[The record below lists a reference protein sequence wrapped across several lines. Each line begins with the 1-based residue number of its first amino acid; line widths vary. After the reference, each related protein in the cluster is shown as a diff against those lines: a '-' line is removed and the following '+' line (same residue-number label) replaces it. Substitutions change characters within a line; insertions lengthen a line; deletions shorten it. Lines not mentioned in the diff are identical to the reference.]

1 MKIKVKGLVFVG
13 FAAAVFASSAMADP
27 AISGQNA
34 RNTVTSKYYVEH
46 NFQKI
51 GNRVTTTPA
60 DNAETWSDSTKYPSM
75 PVLKSVKDTMD
86 AIDVTVANNSNGS
99 AYLNVTELPTGTFTV
114 DLDNAPATTAAELT
128 GPLTNDEAGA
138 FTGTNGDKLVTA
150 TAVKALIN
158 TESTAGTTSL
168 GAGSSNATVPTSR
181 NVVDYAEAKANKA
194 RAIITS
200 GTGQNNTSATGGDTA
215 YPTTAAVYDFVT
227 SQVGS
232 AAYQPKLENSQI
244 GLYLGSYS
252 GGASTWQELQGS
264 STGTSATT
272 GYVTIQAD
280 DGVYKVNLDQAQVAS
295 SIAANSGSSAKLATE
310 GAVYNYVGT
319 NFQPIAATDNS
330 IKIGYNGD
338 WQNLGGDGTYV
349 TVSSSNGASSVALT
363 NITAAGTGATSD
375 FTTNNTKLARA
386 GDVYDFV
393 MDQLGGTAI
402 PQAPSDCENATD
414 GVWCALVYGQIGVD
428 GNSNPTY
435 GLKWTIMA
443 PDDGVADYN
452 ETQS

>member
-13 FAAAVFASSAMADP
+13 FAATVFASSAMAEP
-27 AISGQNA
+27 AISGQSA
-34 RNTVTSKYYVEH
+34 KNTVTSKYYVEH

-51 GNRVTTTPA
+51 NKKVKTREAA
-60 DNAETWSDSTKYPSM
+60 DANSGALWTSEEDYPSM
-75 PVLKSVKDTMD
+75 KVLKSVKDEVT
-86 AIDVTVANNSNGS
+86 AIDVNDGNNGYVTVSESVQN
-99 AYLNVTELPTGTFTV
+99 PGTFTV
-114 DLDNAPATTAAELT
+114 GVANTPATTAA
-128 GPLTNDEAGA
+128 GI
-138 FTGTNGDKLVTA
+138 TGTTATGDSTTLVTA
-150 TAVKALIN
+150 AAVKNALDTGITATS
-158 TESTAGTTSL
+158 TETDATIPTSL
-168 GAGSSNATVPTSR
+168 AVQTYVNGYAQDKSKIDAATGDGTNTAYSTTISSLSANDTYPTSQ
-181 NVVDYAEAKANKA
+181 NVY
-194 RAIITS
+194 
-200 GTGQNNTSATGGDTA
+200 Q
-215 YPTTAAVYDFVT
+215 FVT
-227 SQVGS
+227 NTVGG
-232 AAYQPKLENSQI
+232 AAYQPKLENSQT

-264 STGTSATT
+264 SNGTSATT

-280 DGVYKVNLDQAQVAS
+280 DGVYKVNLDAAQVAS
-295 SIAANSGSSAKLATE
+295 SIASGSSTKLATE

-319 NFQPIAATDNS
+319 NFQPIAATDNN

-393 MDQLGGTAI
+393 MAQLGGTAI
-402 PQAPSDCENATD
+402 PQAPSVCENAAN
-414 GVWCALVYGQIGVD
+414 GVWCALVYGQIGGTSAD
-428 GNSNPTY
+428 PTY

-443 PDDGVADYN
+443 PDDGVTAEN
-452 ETQS
+452 EPFGA